1 MSSPDVGQT
10 LADVLQADGIDLE
23 ADSGWFG
30 GSCPQCGG
38 QDRFQ
43 VNPSRTIWKCRQCHD
58 DWGDVIDYVRHRDDV
73 DYHEACR
80 RLRLDPDNP
89 HGDREAEAPL
99 ADRCK
104 PDTEP
109 DDRWRDRAVGFYEF
123 SENYLWGPDGQQ
135 AIAWLRRRGFTD
147 ETIRQRRL
155 GLFPGG
161 RMLRF
166 QTAVKYPKWHPLA
179 GRWRD
184 VRCIT
189 IPWLLNGR
197 LWGVRYR
204 FQIPVEEWSEGSDI
218 PRNPPKY
225 KHLTGSIMPV
235 YGADNFVG
243 HRVAVITEGE
253 FDAVLLHQEA
263 GDLVGVATFGSAD
276 ARMHTQAILRLL
288 PLHRILLV
296 LDADAA
302 GTAGADRLAGMMS
315 RAVRV
320 QVPLGK
326 DITEFRQA
334 GGNLRQW
341 VRYLLAVHGEPQP
354 QQNTSGAGLLE
365 PGKGQVVYL

>member
-1 MSSPDVGQT
+1 
-10 LADVLQADGIDLE
+10 
-23 ADSGWFG
+23 
-30 GSCPQCGG
+30 
-38 QDRFQ
+38 
-43 VNPSRTIWKCRQCHD
+43 
-58 DWGDVIDYVRHRDDV
+58 
-73 DYHEACR
+73 
-80 RLRLDPDNP
+80 
-89 HGDREAEAPL
+89 
-99 ADRCK
+99 
-104 PDTEP
+104 
-109 DDRWRDRAVGFYEF
+109 
-123 SENYLWGPDGQQ
+123 
-135 AIAWLRRRGFTD
+135 
-147 ETIRQRRL
+147 
-155 GLFPGG
+155 
-161 RMLRF
+161 
-166 QTAVKYPKWHPLA
+166 
-179 GRWRD
+179 
-184 VRCIT
+184 
-189 IPWLLNGR
+189 
-197 LWGVRYR
+197 
-204 FQIPVEEWSEGSDI
+204 
-218 PRNPPKY
+218 
-225 KHLTGSIMPV
+225 MPV